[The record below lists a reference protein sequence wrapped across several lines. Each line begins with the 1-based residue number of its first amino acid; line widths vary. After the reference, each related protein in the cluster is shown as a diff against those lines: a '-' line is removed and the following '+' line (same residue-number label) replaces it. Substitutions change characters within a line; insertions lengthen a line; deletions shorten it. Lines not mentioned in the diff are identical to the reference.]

1 MGRRRRRKE
10 EFGGCSVVDVDV
22 ESIRQSVTQ
31 GLGEGGGTQKDLQ
44 RRKGMERELLPSP
57 FRPVVFRS
65 WQREKERETIF
76 PFLSL

>member
-31 GLGEGGGTQKDLQ
+31 GLGEGGDA
-44 RRKGMERELLPSP
+44 KGFTEEERDGKRAAS
-57 FRPVVFRS
+57 VSV
-65 WQREKERETIF
+65 
-76 PFLSL
+76 